1 MSYYRTCPNCGAAL
15 DPGEICECVQQER
28 DRQAFLTAIQEP
40 EKRAA
45 ERESRKMRVQ
55 LVGMICSM
63 NDEQFA
69 WFIEQARERL
79 PELRETCNKIN
90 EMCAERAPKEN

>member
-1 MSYYRTCPNCGAAL
+1 MFFKRL
-15 DPGEICECVQQER
+15 R
-28 DRQAFLTAIQEP
+28 
-40 EKRAA
+40 EKKRREAA
-45 ERESRKMRVQ
+45 EQESREMRVQ

-79 PELRETCNKIN
+79 PELRETCDKIN
-90 EMCAERAPKEN
+90 EMCAERAPEEN

>member
-1 MSYYRTCPNCGAAL
+1 MIGIFKRL
-15 DPGEICECVQQER
+15 K
-28 DRQAFLTAIQEP
+28 
-40 EKRAA
+40 EKKRREAA

-55 LVGMICSM
+55 LVDMICSM
-63 NDEQFA
+63 NEQQFA

-79 PELRETCNKIN
+79 PELRETCDKIS

>member
-1 MSYYRTCPNCGAAL
+1 MIGIFKRL
-15 DPGEICECVQQER
+15 R
-28 DRQAFLTAIQEP
+28 
-40 EKRAA
+40 EKKRREAA

-55 LVGMICSM
+55 LVDMICSM

-79 PELRETCNKIN
+79 SELRETCDKIG
-90 EMCAERAPKEN
+90 EMCAKCAPEEN

>member
-1 MSYYRTCPNCGAAL
+1 MIGIFKRL
-15 DPGEICECVQQER
+15 KEKKRQE
-28 DRQAFLTAIQEP
+28 
-40 EKRAA
+40 AA

-55 LVGMICSM
+55 LVDMICSM
-63 NDEQFA
+63 NEQQFA

-79 PELRETCNKIN
+79 PELRETCDKIN